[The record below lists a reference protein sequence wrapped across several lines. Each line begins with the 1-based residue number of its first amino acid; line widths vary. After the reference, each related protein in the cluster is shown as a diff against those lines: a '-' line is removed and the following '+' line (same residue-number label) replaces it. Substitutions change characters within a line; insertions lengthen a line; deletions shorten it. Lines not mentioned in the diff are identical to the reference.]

1 MQNATS
7 PLSKCKQSTVSIGRL
22 CWEEGI
28 GIETLTA
35 TVTHCS
41 FTYTVS
47 KTISFG
53 NPVATF
59 DIYTYVP
66 LNASCYEVDAFY
78 IFRPTLVTGTYPSQY
93 QWSYRV
99 SGTSTETIISSTGE
113 DGLFIF
119 PNTDTYDI
127 LVRPVNDCGIGATA
141 SVKTIEVVF
150 SCYSGFSMAVTP
162 NPASSEINVTID
174 KESEEVKSLKTNQQ
188 VLFQL
193 YELNTKMLIKQ
204 WAFDNA
210 INKRQLNISNV
221 KSGNYILVVTKGK
234 FQQSKQI
241 IIRR

>member
-119 PNTDTYDI
+119 P
-127 LVRPVNDCGIGATA
+127 VGSPFFTA
-141 SVKTIEVVF
+141 VCS
-150 SCYSGFSMAVTP
+150 
-162 NPASSEINVTID
+162 
-174 KESEEVKSLKTNQQ
+174 
-188 VLFQL
+188 
-193 YELNTKMLIKQ
+193 
-204 WAFDNA
+204 
-210 INKRQLNISNV
+210 
-221 KSGNYILVVTKGK
+221 
-234 FQQSKQI
+234 
-241 IIRR
+241 